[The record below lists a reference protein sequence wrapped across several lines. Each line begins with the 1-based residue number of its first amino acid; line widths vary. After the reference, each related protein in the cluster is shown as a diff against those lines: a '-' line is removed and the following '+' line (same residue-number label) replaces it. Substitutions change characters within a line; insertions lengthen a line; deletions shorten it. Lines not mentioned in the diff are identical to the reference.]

1 MMSSHTALLLAEE
14 HIARRLRDTHGSVP
28 SSLQLPYGEALKV
41 RRTRKGIGWSRLR
54 FSVHGYRQA
63 ARLTPTPSH

>member
-28 SSLQLPYGEALKV
+28 SSLQLPYGETRRV
-41 RRTRKGIGWSRLR
+41 RRTRKGIGWMP
-54 FSVHGYRQA
+54 A
-63 ARLTPTPSH
+63 